1 MKAKNGDGYIRKNK
15 RGKYECTITS
25 TCVDPITQNYKRIKR
40 TADTREEAQKQAKK
54 AMQAYEKEWR
64 EQNNYND
71 ELTLLFWE
79 ACEEYLGK
87 IVKPKVAQSTYYTYF
102 KSYELYIKKYKSIAN
117 VQVRNLSKR
126 DFERLYDMWTEKYS
140 PKSIQYPLQLCR
152 SVCKWLCERKKIDG
166 NYAEEVKPIYEKVDE
181 VTFQEEKKHKEIL
194 TKEDLKK
201 IYDAY
206 KANLNSDYIPVVLFL
221 CETGLRPQE
230 FACLTN
236 SDINLQLRR
245 MKVQRTS
252 NRRFTDDTNTT
263 TEQYI
268 KITKTSEIREIM
280 LSDLAVEMIVQMQLK
295 TRTYCNCNDNNLLY
309 PSFRNGKPRSNA
321 TMEVGFKHLC
331 DMLDIDRD
339 VHATRGGQS
348 VGINLYCCRHTC
360 ETMMHSA
367 GINVHVVAA
376 MLGHTPETGLKH
388 YTHLGIEDIEQ
399 QAKTPFMIMNEEN
412 AASNETKDS
421 DANDELTKEQE
432 IALLKKLLKKYGDE
446 V

>member
-1 MKAKNGDGYIRKNK
+1 MKAKNGDWYIRKNK

-25 TCVDPITQNYKRIKR
+25 TCVDPITQNYKRI
-40 TADTREEAQKQAKK
+40 
-54 AMQAYEKEWR
+54 
-64 EQNNYND
+64 
-71 ELTLLFWE
+71 
-79 ACEEYLGK
+79 
-87 IVKPKVAQSTYYTYF
+87 KVAQSTYYTYF

-152 SVCKWLCERKKIDG
+152 SVWKWLCERKKIDD
-166 NYAEEVKPIYEKVDE
+166 NYAEEVKPIYDKVDE

-263 TEQYI
+263 TEQYV
-268 KITKTSEIREIM
+268 KITKTSEIIEIM
-280 LSDLAVEMIVQMQLK
+280 LSDLAVEMIVQMKQ
-295 TRTYCNCNDNNLLY
+295 
-309 PSFRNGKPRSNA
+309 
-321 TMEVGFKHLC
+321 E
-331 DMLDIDRD
+331 I
-339 VHATRGGQS
+339 Q
-348 VGINLYCCRHTC
+348 
-360 ETMMHSA
+360 
-367 GINVHVVAA
+367 
-376 MLGHTPETGLKH
+376 
-388 YTHLGIEDIEQ
+388 
-399 QAKTPFMIMNEEN
+399 MIMMNWQR
-412 AASNETKDS
+412 SRK
-421 DANDELTKEQE
+421 
-432 IALLKKLLKKYGDE
+432 
-446 V
+446 